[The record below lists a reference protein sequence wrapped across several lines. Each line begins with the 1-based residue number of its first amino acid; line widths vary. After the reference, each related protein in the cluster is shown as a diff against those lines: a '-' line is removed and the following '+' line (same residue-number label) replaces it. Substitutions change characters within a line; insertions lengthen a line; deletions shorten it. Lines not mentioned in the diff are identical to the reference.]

1 MDGLGFLLSHP
12 AALVAVARALDGNL
26 EVLAFDLDFVH
37 ARLGNEFDQVL
48 YFFLGHGLC
57 DFRNW
62 CVQSG
67 KVTAK
72 IMEAVPRVGITP
84 LLPVGEWPI

>member
-1 MDGLGFLLSHP
+1 MGLLKSRLTAF
-12 AALVAVARALDGNL
+12 VAVSRTLDGDL
-26 EVLAFDLDFVH
+26 EVLAFDLYFVH
-37 ARLGNEFDQVL
+37 ARLGYEFDQVL

-72 IMEAVPRVGITP
+72 IMEGIPRVGIT
-84 LLPVGEWPI
+84 LLLFVEGWPI